1 MELVIKNEHNPYDKL
16 NLHAGLLSFDVIRTV
31 IDNVKKKHCSCTD
44 NVDKHDHNVPSTSS
58 SSDSNSNIVGVK
70 LSVEQLKR
78 LESLWK
84 KELRSINVFPYVSN
98 HSS

>member
-31 IDNVKKKHCSCTD
+31 IDNVKKKHGYTD
-44 NVDKHDHNVPSTSS
+44 NVNKHDHNPTGGS
-58 SSDSNSNIVGVK
+58 GVK
-70 LSVEQLKR
+70 LSDEQLKR

-84 KELRSINVFPYVSN
+84 EDLCSINVFPYVSN

>member
-31 IDNVKKKHCSCTD
+31 IDNVKRKHCSCS
-44 NVDKHDHNVPSTSS
+44 NSVDKHDHNVPTGNLSS
-58 SSDSNSNIVGVK
+58 SSSSSSSGVK
-70 LSVEQLKR
+70 LSDDQLKR

-84 KELRSINVFPYVSN
+84 TDLRSINVFPYVFN